1 MCSEDVGGVLD
12 QSYSDDLSF
21 ADLFK
26 QMASK
31 QVPYWG
37 LSAIKDLCSVPD
49 PDPHVFGPPGI
60 RIH

>member
-1 MCSEDVGGVLD
+1 MCSKDVGGVLD

-31 QVPYWG
+31 QVLGPVR
-37 LSAIKDLCSVPD
+37 LSGGVGD
-49 PDPHVFGPPGI
+49 P
-60 RIH
+60 